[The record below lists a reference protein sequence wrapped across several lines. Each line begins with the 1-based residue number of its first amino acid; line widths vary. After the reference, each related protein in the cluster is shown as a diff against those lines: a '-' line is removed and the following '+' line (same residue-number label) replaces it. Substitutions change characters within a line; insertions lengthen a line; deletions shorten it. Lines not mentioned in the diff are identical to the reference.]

1 VAESPEPLLADLVK
15 PGVQVSYHMGDG
27 STARASYVAG
37 SIENVEALLQQKRD
51 SGQLLQVDSIDDD
64 EGAGADL
71 YVVVQEIVAVRI
83 QKGFD
88 PVAAAG

>member
-1 VAESPEPLLADLVK
+1 
-15 PGVQVSYHMGDG
+15 MGDG